1 MKSVCRR
8 TQRGSIL
15 DAYDDASSKLV
26 RVPNPMAESSKRFES
41 LRARYARS
49 FASKRSALAE
59 AWRAF
64 ADTADATRARELQV
78 LAHRLAG
85 SAPTYGYEALG
96 AHAGVVD
103 RALADWI
110 EASPNARESPAE
122 LALRLAAPAQALIES
137 LAQHA
142 AEAAGASDR

>member
-1 MKSVCRR
+1 MTDS
-8 TQRGSIL
+8 L
-15 DAYDDASSKLV
+15 
-26 RVPNPMAESSKRFES
+26 KRFDV

-49 FASKRSALAE
+49 FASKRAAFAE

-64 ADTADATRARELQV
+64 ADTPDATRARDLQM

-85 SAPTYGYEALG
+85 SAPTYGYESLG

-103 RALADWI
+103 RALADWN
-110 EASPNARESPAE
+110 EAAPKARESPAQ
-122 LALRLAAPAQALIES
+122 LALRLAAPAQALIDS

-142 AEAAGASDR
+142 ADASES

>member
-1 MKSVCRR
+1 MTDS
-8 TQRGSIL
+8 L
-15 DAYDDASSKLV
+15 
-26 RVPNPMAESSKRFES
+26 KRFDS
-41 LRARYARS
+41 LRVRYARS
-49 FASKRSALAE
+49 FASKRAALAE

-64 ADTADATRARELQV
+64 ADTAEAARASELQM

-96 AHAGVVD
+96 AQAGVVD

-110 EASPNARESPAE
+110 EAAPGARESPAE
-122 LALRLAAPAQALIES
+122 LVLRLAAPAQALIDS

-142 AEAAGASDR
+142 AEASDASES